1 MVTYKYQAEIDA
13 LIQQGLRMPEV
24 VKPNDLKGFRFVF
37 RTNLDKSYLPNY
49 IMKPQRAI
57 MNGQRKVDIGGY
69 ALSCFTQKDK
79 AVNFYH
85 LLAKNMRNISKAIGD
100 GISSGVITN
109 TDGNV
114 TTPSSN
120 GHYNLFE
127 FPVCDLSKTFNLEE
141 DEL

>member
-1 MVTYKYQAEIDA
+1 METYKYQAEIDA
-13 LIQQGLRMPEV
+13 LIQQGLKMPEV

-37 RTNLDKSYLPNY
+37 KTDLGKSYLQNY

-69 ALSCFTQKDK
+69 ALSCFTPKDK
-79 AVNFYH
+79 AIKYYR
-85 LLAKNMRNISKAIGD
+85 LLAKNMRNISKAICD
-100 GISSGVITN
+100 GISSEIIVN
-109 TDGNV
+109 NDGNI
-114 TTPSSN
+114 TTPANN

-127 FPVCDLSKTFNLEE
+127 FSSCDLSKTFNLEE

>member
-1 MVTYKYQAEIDA
+1 MGIYKYQAEIDA

-24 VKPNDLKGFRFVF
+24 VKPNGLKGFRIVF
-37 RTNLDKSYLPNY
+37 RNNLGNSYLPNY

-57 MNGQRKVDIGGY
+57 INGQRKVDVGGY
-69 ALSCFTQKDK
+69 ALSCFTQKEK
-79 AVNFYH
+79 AVKFYH
-85 LLAKNMRNISKAIGD
+85 SLARNMRNISKAIGD
-100 GISSGVITN
+100 GISSGLVTN

-114 TTPSSN
+114 TNPAGN

-127 FPVCDLSKTFNLEE
+127 FPSCDLSKAFSLEE